1 MTMASVCEG
10 CACEEACG
18 HADMSA
24 CAYRRPARW
33 CSCDMLRRA
42 QVERDALLRLKCERE
57 AEIVRL
63 EEELTRMHDIEN
75 VAIGLYDSSRRVIE
89 TGSLLMLATEL
100 RILAERLQVLG
111 VEL

>member
-1 MTMASVCEG
+1 MAMTSVCTG

-42 QVERDALLRLKCERE
+42 E
-57 AEIVRL
+57 AERSWY
-63 EEELTRMHDIEN
+63 R
-75 VAIGLYDSSRRVIE
+75 
-89 TGSLLMLATEL
+89 
-100 RILAERLQVLG
+100 ERALG
-111 VEL
+111 EVCCNMVEHGKCNQSCGGEGHCTAVKEAVDFDA

>member
-1 MTMASVCEG
+1 MTSVCDG
-10 CACEEACG
+10 CACEDACG
-18 HADMSA
+18 HAGLRA

-63 EEELTRMHDIEN
+63 EEELAAARGE
-75 VAIGLYDSSRRVIE
+75 
-89 TGSLLMLATEL
+89 
-100 RILAERLQVLG
+100 
-111 VEL
+111 